1 MKNQY
6 RFLARIIVEAKSPL
20 NIGSGNKG
28 IKSDSLVL
36 RDINGLPFIPG
47 TTIAGLLRHTLGE
60 EEDLMMGSQEMGS
73 PLIITEAKML
83 DSNESVLDGIIP
95 QEKLCSDFLVNFRQL
110 PIRQHAK
117 IGHRG
122 ATVKGGK
129 FDEEIV
135 LKGTRFCFEMEMLS
149 DKDDDTRFIEML
161 NTLNSDV
168 FRIGSGSR
176 SGFGEIEVVGSQ
188 CQYKKINLE
197 DPKQKEWYLKKS
209 SSLSEEWQDAETVE
223 LKKTKTEGWT
233 TYIIKLNPVDFMLFG
248 SGFGNDKADMTFV
261 RESFVD
267 WSTIPAKI
275 KDREQVILIPA
286 SSVKGALSHRLA
298 FHYNKLKKIFADALP
313 DGKKIDDFVCKKNEA
328 VKIVLDKFYH
338 DLTSG
343 DAYYSNA
350 MTEYSSKLETLLNL
364 LDYNDA
370 SKIVFSMYK
379 DLPDGVY
386 GSPEMTYYQQIG
398 NLIRRCSL
406 FNPSF
411 VKELISASPTKCS
424 DILDCD
430 KPFYDAEDLRL
441 MKEILSLFATLPV
454 VGKIEVG
461 KNGMFSKEKELFV
474 CQHGHKNEKDYEFCD
489 SCGENIKGLTRN
501 HLKKIEQ
508 FKLRVET
515 LERLMG

>member
-6 RFLARIIVEAKSPL
+6 RFLARIIIEAKTPL
-20 NIGSGNKG
+20 NIGSGVKG

-83 DSNESVLDGIIP
+83 DSTKSVLDGIIP
-95 QEKLCSDFLVNFRQL
+95 QEKLSSDFLANFRQL

-223 LKKTKTEGWT
+223 LKKTRAEGWT
-233 TYIIKLNPVDFMLFG
+233 TYEIKLNPVDFMLFG

-298 FHYNKLKKIFADALP
+298 FHYNKLKKRFADALP
-313 DGKKIDDFVCKKNEA
+313 EEKKIDDFVGKKNEA
-328 VKIVLDKFYH
+328 VKIVFGSEGEKDLDGKMK
-338 DLTSG
+338 DKQRGNVLMSDIIQEAKT
-343 DAYYSNA
+343 
-350 MTEYSSKLETLLNL
+350 SSKILNHVSIDRFTGGAIDGAL
-364 LDYNDA
+364 FSEEALYAKGQTFELKLIVNNNAFEDNDVKTA
-370 SKIVFSMYK
+370 FEDSLK
-379 DLPDGVY
+379 DLCSGMLPLGGGVNRGNGCFEGTIKRNGEQIY
-386 GSPEMTYYQQIG
+386 G
-398 NLIRRCSL
+398 N
-406 FNPSF
+406 N
-411 VKELISASPTKCS
+411 K
-424 DILDCD
+424 D
-430 KPFYDAEDLRL
+430 K
-441 MKEILSLFATLPV
+441 
-454 VGKIEVG
+454 
-461 KNGMFSKEKELFV
+461 
-474 CQHGHKNEKDYEFCD
+474 
-489 SCGENIKGLTRN
+489 
-501 HLKKIEQ
+501 
-508 FKLRVET
+508 
-515 LERLMG
+515 

>member
-6 RFLARIIVEAKSPL
+6 RFLARIIIEAKTPL
-20 NIGSGNKG
+20 NIGSGVKG

-60 EEDLMMGSQEMGS
+60 EEDFIMGSQEMGS

-95 QEKLCSDFLVNFRQL
+95 QEKLCSDFLVNFWQL

-149 DKDDDTRFIEML
+149 DKDDGTRFIEML

-209 SSLSEEWQDAETVE
+209 SSLSEKWQDAETVE

-267 WSTIPAKI
+267 WSTIPVKI

-298 FHYNKLKKIFADALP
+298 FHYNKLKKIYADTLP
-313 DGKKIDDFVCKKNEA
+313 DGKKIDDFVGKKNEA
-328 VKIVLDKFYH
+328 VKIVFGSEGEKDLDGKMK
-338 DLTSG
+338 DKQRGNVLMSDIIQEANT
-343 DAYYSNA
+343 
-350 MTEYSSKLETLLNL
+350 SSKILNHVSIDRFTGGAIDGAL
-364 LDYNDA
+364 FSEESLYAKGQSFELKLIVNNNAFEDNDVKTA
-370 SKIVFSMYK
+370 FEDSLK
-379 DLPDGVY
+379 DLCSGMLPLGGGVNRGNGCFEGTIKRNGEQIY
-386 GSPEMTYYQQIG
+386 G
-398 NLIRRCSL
+398 N
-406 FNPSF
+406 N
-411 VKELISASPTKCS
+411 K
-424 DILDCD
+424 D
-430 KPFYDAEDLRL
+430 K
-441 MKEILSLFATLPV
+441 
-454 VGKIEVG
+454 
-461 KNGMFSKEKELFV
+461 
-474 CQHGHKNEKDYEFCD
+474 
-489 SCGENIKGLTRN
+489 
-501 HLKKIEQ
+501 
-508 FKLRVET
+508 
-515 LERLMG
+515 

>member
-6 RFLARIIVEAKSPL
+6 RFLARIIIEAKTPL
-20 NIGSGNKG
+20 NIGSGVKG

-83 DSNESVLDGIIP
+83 DSTKSVLDGIIP

-209 SSLSEEWQDAETVE
+209 SSLSEKWQDAETVE

-313 DGKKIDDFVCKKNEA
+313 DGKKIDDFVDKKNEA
-328 VKIVLDKFYH
+328 VKSVFGSEGEKDLDGKMKDKQRGNVLMSDIIQEAN
-338 DLTSG
+338 T
-343 DAYYSNA
+343 
-350 MTEYSSKLETLLNL
+350 SSKILNHVSIDRFTGGAIDGAL
-364 LDYNDA
+364 FSEEALYAKGQTFELKLIVNNNAFEDNDVKTA
-370 SKIVFSMYK
+370 FEDSLK
-379 DLPDGVY
+379 DLCSGMLPLGGGVNRGNGCFEGTIKRNGEQIY
-386 GSPEMTYYQQIG
+386 G
-398 NLIRRCSL
+398 N
-406 FNPSF
+406 N
-411 VKELISASPTKCS
+411 K
-424 DILDCD
+424 D
-430 KPFYDAEDLRL
+430 K
-441 MKEILSLFATLPV
+441 
-454 VGKIEVG
+454 
-461 KNGMFSKEKELFV
+461 
-474 CQHGHKNEKDYEFCD
+474 
-489 SCGENIKGLTRN
+489 
-501 HLKKIEQ
+501 
-508 FKLRVET
+508 
-515 LERLMG
+515 

>member
-6 RFLARIIVEAKSPL
+6 RFLARIIIEAKTPL
-20 NIGSGNKG
+20 NIGSGVKG

-47 TTIAGLLRHTLGE
+47 TTIAGLLRHTLGKD
-60 EEDLMMGSQEMGS
+60 EDLMMGSQEMGS

-95 QEKLCSDFLVNFRQL
+95 QEKLSSDFLVNFRQL

-197 DPKQKEWYLKKS
+197 DSKQKEWYLKKS

-267 WSTIPAKI
+267 WSTIPAMI
-275 KDREQVILIPA
+275 KDREQVIFIPA

-313 DGKKIDDFVCKKNEA
+313 DGKKIDDFVDKKNEA
-328 VKIVLDKFYH
+328 VKSVFGSEGEKDLDGKMKDKQRGNVLMSDIIQEAK
-338 DLTSG
+338 T
-343 DAYYSNA
+343 
-350 MTEYSSKLETLLNL
+350 SSKILNHVSIDRFTGGAIDGAL
-364 LDYNDA
+364 FSEEALYAKGQTFELKLIVNNNAFEDNDVKTA
-370 SKIVFSMYK
+370 FEDSLK
-379 DLPDGVY
+379 DLCSGMLPLGGGVNRGNGCFEGTIKRNGEQIY
-386 GSPEMTYYQQIG
+386 G
-398 NLIRRCSL
+398 N
-406 FNPSF
+406 N
-411 VKELISASPTKCS
+411 K
-424 DILDCD
+424 D
-430 KPFYDAEDLRL
+430 K
-441 MKEILSLFATLPV
+441 
-454 VGKIEVG
+454 
-461 KNGMFSKEKELFV
+461 
-474 CQHGHKNEKDYEFCD
+474 
-489 SCGENIKGLTRN
+489 
-501 HLKKIEQ
+501 
-508 FKLRVET
+508 
-515 LERLMG
+515 